1 MTKDLRTRPTELDH
15 GSNLA
20 EAQAAWDANK
30 DSYVTKRKAA
40 YPSNEEQFDM
50 QFWDQVNGTT
60 IWKDTIAKVKSDYP
74 KPS

>member
-1 MTKDLRTRPTELDH
+1 MLH
-15 GSNLA
+15 GLQN
-20 EAQAAWDANK
+20 N

-50 QFWDQVNGTT
+50 QYWDQVNGTT